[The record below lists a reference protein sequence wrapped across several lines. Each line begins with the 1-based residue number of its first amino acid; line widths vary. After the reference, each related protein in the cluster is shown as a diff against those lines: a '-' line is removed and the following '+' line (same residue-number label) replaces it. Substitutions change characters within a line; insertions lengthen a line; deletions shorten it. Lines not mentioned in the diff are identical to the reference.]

1 MVNVNNG
8 TGQYDYDIGNGPQNS
23 GNFYNLSQGNYTI
36 FVSDS
41 NCTSSIQTVL
51 NGPDL
56 IQGVFSNTDASCN
69 EMSDG
74 IISVI
79 GSGGNG
85 SYTYDFGSGFGAS
98 GIMNGLAAG
107 NYSVLIQDNIGCIS
121 NISGSVNEPLI
132 INTFTYVIDEVFG
145 SDGEINITVSGG
157 SPPYVFAWNGPSGYS
172 SNNEDIG
179 GLINGDYILTIID
192 NNGCISTESIL
203 VNSFVGQQNIH
214 NDLLQVSPNPS
225 KGIFKIDYEPMSN
238 SSIQL
243 NIFDLT
249 GRLVFN
255 KDFENQREIIVDI
268 SNKSKGIYL
277 LKLLVDNEYLQKIIV
292 FN

>member
-1 MVNVNNG
+1 MINVNNG
-8 TGQYDYDIGNGPQNS
+8 TGQYDYDIGNGPQNT

-85 SYTYDFGSGFGAS
+85 SYTYDFGSGFVAS

-179 GLINGDYILTIID
+179 GLINGDYTLTIID
-192 NNGCISTESIL
+192 NNGCVSTESIL

-243 NIFDLT
+243 NIYDLT

-255 KDFENQREIIVDI
+255 KNFENQGQIILDI
-268 SNKSKGIYL
+268 SNKTKGIYL